1 MNLTIVNIVPSA
13 GEGDEM
19 EKSIVPMQIRLPANL
34 HEYAKEEAAKMGI
47 PLNSFLVVLMTQGK
61 KLWEAKIETTVQV

>member
-1 MNLTIVNIVPSA
+1 
-13 GEGDEM
+13 M
-19 EKSIVPMQIRLPANL
+19 EKSIVSMQIRLPANL

-61 KLWEAKIETTVQV
+61 KLWEAKIETTVQA

>member
-1 MNLTIVNIVPSA
+1 
-13 GEGDEM
+13 M

>member
-1 MNLTIVNIVPSA
+1 
-13 GEGDEM
+13 M

-61 KLWEAKIETTVQV
+61 KLWEAKIETTVQVWFLLFLFRIVQPLFL